1 MDLATLVGIVGAVGL
16 MIVAMLLMGDI
27 GIFINGPSFAIVLGG
42 TFFATMAKFGLG
54 QFLGALKVAAKSF
67 IFKIDDPEDLIE
79 EIVGLADAARKGGLL
94 SLEGKQVSNKFLE
107 KGIQLLVDGH
117 DPEVVK
123 AMMSKDRSLAEQRHL
138 NGSAIFAALAD
149 VAPSMG
155 LVGTI
160 IGLVAML
167 SNMSDPKTIGPA
179 MAVAMLT
186 TLYAC
191 LMAFAICGPIS
202 DKLKLRS
209 SQEVMVKNLII
220 DALLAIQ
227 SGQNPRIV
235 DSMLRTYLPE
245 GKRELVEPNK

>member
-16 MIVAMLLMGDI
+16 MIIAMLMMGDI
-27 GIFINGPSFAIVLGG
+27 SIFINGPSIAIVLGG
-42 TFFATMAKFGLG
+42 SFFATMAKFGLG
-54 QFLGALKVAAKSF
+54 QFLGAMKVAAKSF
-67 IFKIDDPEDLIE
+67 VFKIDDPEELIE
-79 EIVGLADAARKGGLL
+79 EIVVLADMARKGGLL
-94 SLEGKQVSNKFLE
+94 SLEGREINNKFLE
-107 KGIQLLVDGH
+107 KGVQLLVDGH

-123 AMMSKDRSLAEQRHL
+123 VMMSKDRSLAEQRHQ
-138 NGSAIFAALAD
+138 NGAAIFAALAD

-167 SNMSDPKTIGPA
+167 SNMTDPKTIGPA

-191 LMAFAICGPIS
+191 LMAFAICSPIA
-202 DKLKLRS
+202 DKLKLRAA
-209 SQEVMVKNLII
+209 QEVMIKNLII

-227 SGQNPRIV
+227 SGQNPRII

-245 GKRELVEPNK
+245 GRRELADINK

>member
-1 MDLATLVGIVGAVGL
+1 ML
-16 MIVAMLLMGDI
+16 MMGDI
-27 GIFINGPSFAIVLGG
+27 SIFINGPSIAIVLGG
-42 TFFATMAKFGLG
+42 SFFATMAKFGLG
-54 QFLGALKVAAKSF
+54 QFLGAMKVAAKSF
-67 IFKIDDPEDLIE
+67 VFKIDDPEELIE
-79 EIVGLADAARKGGLL
+79 EIVVLADMARKGGLL
-94 SLEGKQVSNKFLE
+94 SLEGREINNKFLE
-107 KGIQLLVDGH
+107 KGVQLLVDGH

-123 AMMSKDRSLAEQRHL
+123 VMMSKDRSLAEQRHQ
-138 NGSAIFAALAD
+138 NGAAIFAALAD

-167 SNMSDPKTIGPA
+167 SNMTDPKTIGPA

-191 LMAFAICGPIS
+191 LMAFAICSPIA
-202 DKLKLRS
+202 DKLKLRAA
-209 SQEVMVKNLII
+209 QEVMIKNLII

-227 SGQNPRIV
+227 SGQNPRII

-245 GKRELVEPNK
+245 GRRELADINK